1 MLLFDKNDTIVEMK
15 RKKQGTSVDVE
26 KIDTPGRSTRKIVV
40 RVVAIIAL
48 CVSVVV
54 LIAVLL
60 FQKVTD
66 GQGVSLLNS
75 FLTLPDYGI
84 AQKNGRTAILLLG
97 RGGILNDTPN
107 LTDTMIVSVLD
118 RNTNKIS
125 LISIPRDIW
134 SPSLQ
139 AKINHAY
146 LVGREKGR
154 IEAFSLAKQEAS
166 AVVGLPIQYA
176 AVIDYSGFIGIID
189 ALGGVDVTVSKSFV
203 DNKYPI
209 FGKENDLCN
218 GDKTYS
224 CRYET
229 IRFEAGV
236 THMDG
241 LTALKYVRSRHSSD
255 PLEGNDLARAA
266 RQQEVIAA
274 IQKKALSIET
284 LTSISRVIAVR
295 DAVFSSIETDI
306 VPEEAAVL
314 ARFLLNNRST
324 QETYVIDSKFLYSP
338 PERLSPGKQFIFLPK
353 GGSWNEV
360 HDWVNSILASPSAQ
374 PAQGSALP

>member
-1 MLLFDKNDTIVEMK
+1 MK
-15 RKKQGTSVDVE
+15 EKKKDPS
-26 KIDTPGRSTRKIVV
+26 VV
-40 RVVAIIAL
+40 RELGSHVDISKRRIVIK
-48 CVSVVV
+48 V
-54 LIAVLL
+54 IAVVFICLSIVFL
-60 FQKVTD
+60 VGFLFFQKVTD
-66 GQGVSLLNS
+66 GKGISLLNS

-84 AQKNGRTAILLLG
+84 AQKDGRTAILLLG

-107 LTDTMIVSVLD
+107 LTDTMIVAVLD
-118 RNTNKIS
+118 RNTNRIS
-125 LISIPRDIW
+125 LISLPRDIW
-134 SPSLQ
+134 SEALK

-154 IEAFSLAKQEAS
+154 IEAFSLAKQES
-166 AVVGLPIQYA
+166 SVVVGIPIQYA
-176 AVIDYSGFIGIID
+176 AVIDYSGFIGIVD
-189 ALGGVDVTVSKSFV
+189 ALGGVDVAVSKTFT

-209 FGKENDLCN
+209 FGKENDVCN

-229 IRFEAGV
+229 ITFTQGT

-241 LTALKYVRSRHSSD
+241 VTALKYVRSRHSAD

-274 IQKKALSIET
+274 IQSKAMSVET
-284 LTSISRVIAVR
+284 LTSISKIIAVR

-314 ARFLLNNRST
+314 ARFLLNNRSS
-324 QETYVIDSKFLYSP
+324 QQTYVVDSKFLYSP
-338 PERLSPGKQFIFLPK
+338 PERLAPQKQFIFLPK
-353 GGSWNEV
+353 GGNWSQV
-360 HDWVNSILASPSAQ
+360 HNWVNSILASPSAQ
-374 PAQGSALP
+374 LAPVSALP

>member
-1 MLLFDKNDTIVEMK
+1 MSKNRYNSHEMK
-15 RKKQGTSVDVE
+15 EKKSGPKAVHETITHTTVS
-26 KIDTPGRSTRKIVV
+26 KRRIVL
-40 RVVAIIAL
+40 RVVA
-48 CVSVVV
+48 VVV
-54 LIAVLL
+54 VCLSILSLAGFLL

-66 GQGVSLLNS
+66 GKGISLLNS

-84 AQKNGRTAILLLG
+84 AQKDGRTAILLLG

-107 LTDTMIVSVLD
+107 LTDTMIVAVLD

-125 LISIPRDIW
+125 LISLPRDIW
-134 SPSLQ
+134 SVTLK

-154 IEAFSLAKQEAS
+154 IEAFSLAKQES
-166 AVVGLPIQYA
+166 SVVVGIPIQYA

-189 ALGGVDVTVSKSFV
+189 ALGGVEVHVSKTFT
-203 DNKYPI
+203 DTKYPI
-209 FGKENDLCN
+209 FGKEKDLCN

-229 IRFEAGV
+229 ITFNQGS

-274 IQKKALSIET
+274 IQSKAMSVET
-284 LTSISRVIAVR
+284 LTSISKIIAVR

-324 QETYVIDSKFLYSP
+324 QETYVVDSKFLYSP
-338 PERLSPGKQFIFLPK
+338 PEKISPQKQFIFLPK
-353 GGSWNEV
+353 GGNWNEV
-360 HDWVNSILASPSAQ
+360 HQWVNSILASPSAQ
-374 PAQGSALP
+374 PVQASALP